1 MAPPARPEIVIGLDV
16 GKSSH
21 WACVVTREGEL
32 LASKPV
38 LNRENAIEGLYA
50 QYPGAL
56 VVVDQVRNIG
66 SLALSR
72 ARLAGMPRAYLPGL
86 AAHGASRLF
95 AGDAKTD
102 ERDAMVIAKTALGI
116 PDALLP
122 VADRPPE
129 IEAARSLAAQ
139 RDFLTCE
146 NTRSKN
152 RLRSILLESCPEF
165 EAQADLSDPATPQA
179 HGRRRRPVVDIRGVA
194 AGRRGAHARLRAR
207 QGGCAGRIRRIVEQ
221 AAPGGRRLRG
231 PRRPA
236 ARAKDIGE
244 RRRDRVADLRDIGA
258 AFRRRDVQVPA
269 HGARHRAANGLR
281 AGHIHRHSRL
291 PEPRQAGLVLRAGA
305 AQQAVRHVDIVG
317 VGVAAGQQEAEEP
330 ARILVQLPSAQPQP
344 MGRLLRALPR
354 QGNAARQGPEGR
366 CEEAAQGDLR
376 DYAGQGSV
384 LGLAS
389 RLEKKKRRPLT
400 GPAAALSPSSEIR
413 QQIN

>member
-1 MAPPARPEIVIGLDV
+1 MAPPARPRVVIGLDV
-16 GKSSH
+16 GKSAH

-32 LASKPV
+32 LASRPIP
-38 LNRENAIEGLYA
+38 NRENAIDGLYA

-72 ARLAGMPRAYLPGL
+72 AKLAGMPRAYLPGL

-116 PDALLP
+116 PDALLA

-129 IEAARSLAAQ
+129 VEAARSLAAQ

-165 EAQADLSDPATPQA
+165 EAQADLSDPALELMAAVGGPWSISEA
-179 HGRRRRPVVDIRGVA
+179 SPRPVGALTRGCRRAKVA
-194 AGRRGAHARLRAR
+194 ALAGSVESSSRPHPAAVACEDRR
-207 QGGCAGRIRRIVEQ
+207 V
-221 AAPGGRRLRG
+221 
-231 PRRPA
+231 RP

-269 HGARHRAANGLR
+269 HGARHRAANGIR

-291 PEPRQAGLVLRAGA
+291 RGPRQAGLALRAGA
-305 AQQAVRHVDIVG
+305 AQPAVRHVGIVG
-317 VGVAAGQQEAEEP
+317 VSVAAGQQEAEEP
-330 ARILVQLPSAQPQP
+330 ARILLQLPCAQPQP
-344 MGRLLRALPR
+344 MGRPLRALPR
-354 QGNAARQGPEGR
+354 QGHAARQGAESCG
-366 CEEAAQGDLR
+366 EEAAQGDLR
-376 DYAGQGSV
+376 DHEGQGSV
-384 LGLAS
+384 RGLTAG
-389 RLEKKKRRPLT
+389 RDRRPCRACVSIAKNAHRKGESPLT
-400 GPAAALSPSSEIR
+400 EL
-413 QQIN
+413 

>member
-38 LNRENAIEGLYA
+38 LNRENAIDGLYA

-165 EAQADLSDPATPQA
+165 EAHADLSDPATLKLMAAVGGPWSISEASPQA
-179 HGRRRRPVVDIRGVA
+179 VGALTRGCGRAKVA
-194 AGRRGAHARLRAR
+194 ALVESVGSSSRPHPAAVACEDRAVRLLA
-207 QGGCAGRIRRIVEQ
+207 RRISEN
-221 AAPGGRRLRG
+221 AAEIESLASEILALLSADETYRCLLTVPGIG
-231 PRRPA
+231 PRTA
-236 ARAKDIGE
+236 SELVISIDI
-244 RRRDRVADLRDIGA
+244 AD
-258 AFRRRDVQVPA
+258 F
-269 HGARHRAANGLR
+269 
-281 AGHIHRHSRL
+281 AGHDRL
-291 PEPRQAGLVLRAGA
+291 A
-305 AQQAVRHVDIVG
+305 
-317 VGVAAGQQEAEEP
+317 
-330 ARILVQLPSAQPQP
+330 SY
-344 MGRLLRALPR
+344 
-354 QGNAARQGPEGR
+354 
-366 CEEAAQGDLR
+366 C
-376 DYAGQGSV
+376 
-384 LGLAS
+384 GLAPRNRRSGTSISSVSAS
-389 RLEKKKRRPLT
+389 RQCNKRLKNRSYSRAT
-400 GPAAALSPSSEIR
+400 A
-413 QQIN
+413 